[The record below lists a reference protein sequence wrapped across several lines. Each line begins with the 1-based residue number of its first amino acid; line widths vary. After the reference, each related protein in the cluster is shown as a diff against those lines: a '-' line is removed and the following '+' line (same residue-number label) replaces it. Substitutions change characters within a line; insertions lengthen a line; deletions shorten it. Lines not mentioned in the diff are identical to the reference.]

1 MAQAPQNFTDMFKN
15 LGEQLKIPSFDMTKI
30 MEHHQKNLEAM
41 TKSWQAMACGAS
53 EIATKQRAIFE
64 EAVKDVTAM
73 VQEYKPGG
81 SPQEIMAK
89 QTEFAKKAME
99 AAIANTR
106 DIAELVQKSSTDAFK
121 IVQDRMKESY
131 DEIKRERGEE
141 ALASLR
147 GPRASRA
154 PHEQSARDARASGR
168 LRPTP
173 VGIDQ
178 ALPARAVELL
188 PLALGLGQPVG
199 DGVDGGRMVAEPA
212 MAAVDLDVLDLRRSR
227 R

>member
-15 LGEQLKIPSFDMTKI
+15 LGEQLKIPSFDMSRI

-41 TKSWQAMACGAS
+41 TRSWQAMATGAS
-53 EIATKQRAIFE
+53 EVANKQRAIIE

-81 SPQEIMAK
+81 SPQEMMAK

-106 DIAELVQKSSTDAFK
+106 DIAELVQKSSTEAFK

-131 DEIKRERGEE
+131 EEIRT
-141 ALASLR
+141 S
-147 GPRASRA
+147 
-154 PHEQSARDARASGR
+154 
-168 LRPTP
+168 
-173 VGIDQ
+173 
-178 ALPARAVELL
+178 
-188 PLALGLGQPVG
+188 
-199 DGVDGGRMVAEPA
+199 VDKKP
-212 MAAVDLDVLDLRRSR
+212 
-227 R
+227 